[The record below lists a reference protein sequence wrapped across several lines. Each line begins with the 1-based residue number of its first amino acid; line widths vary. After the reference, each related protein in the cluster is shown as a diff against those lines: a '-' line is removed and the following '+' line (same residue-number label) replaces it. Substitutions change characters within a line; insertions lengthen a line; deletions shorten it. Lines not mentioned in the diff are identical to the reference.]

1 MRTKNPFFDIGR
13 ISFTQN
19 EKLSAHTTLGVGGK
33 AKYYIE
39 PETFYSLIQV
49 VRTANVKKIPYK
61 VIGNGSNLLVSDSGF
76 SGLIINLRRLKGIK
90 RVGDTIIAY
99 AGETLKNLITYCE
112 YNGLSGLEELSGI
125 PGQIGGVTLQNA
137 GAFGKSVADVVSYV
151 KCYDGKIK
159 TIKKENCGFGYR
171 TSAFQNSGQII
182 LSTAFTLKSVGT
194 KEVADRIYKI
204 SERRKRLQPQGKT
217 CGSVFRNPLGKSAG
231 ELIER
236 VGLKGFSVG
245 KAIISEKHANF
256 IINNGNSAEDVY
268 LLIEYVKQ
276 KVKQQLGVTLIEEVE
291 KIGKFL

>member
-1 MRTKNPFFDIGR
+1 MRTKNIFFEIGR

-49 VRTANVKKIPYK
+49 IRISTAKKIPYK
-61 VIGNGSNLLVSDSGF
+61 VIGNGSNLLISDSGF
-76 SGLIINLRRLKGIK
+76 NGLVINLKKLKGIK
-90 RVGDTIIAY
+90 RVGNTVIVY
-99 AGETLKNLITYCE
+99 AGETLKNLLAYCE
-112 YNGLSGLEELSGI
+112 HNGLSGLEELSGI
-125 PGQIGGVTLQNA
+125 PGQIGGVTVQNA
-137 GAFGKSVADVVSYV
+137 GAFGKCVADVVSYV
-151 KCYDGKIK
+151 RCYDGKIK
-159 TIKKENCGFGYR
+159 TLKKADCGFGYR

-182 LSTAFTLKSVGT
+182 LSTAFELKKTST
-194 KEVADRIYKI
+194 EEVAERIYKI
-204 SERRKRLQPQGKT
+204 SERRKRLQPHGKT
-217 CGSVFRNPLGKSAG
+217 CGSVFRNPVGQSAG

-236 VGLKGFSVG
+236 AGLKGFSVG
-245 KAIISEKHANF
+245 GAKISEKHANF

-268 LLIEYVKQ
+268 LLIEYVKK